1 MILNHQ
7 RQLETS
13 TSLETLREF
22 FTRSTIKT
30 NPSLTIVSPMYLLFQ
45 LATPK
50 RLIPFFCLLSVKLLS
65 RVQPFAIPWTVGS
78 SIHRIFQATVLEWVA
93 ISFSRDLPNP
103 GIEPRFPSLQAD
115 ALPSELSPFSV
126 SCHFPTNILFFIKML
141 HKPQVLN
148 IPLNYSSLRLL
159 PG

>member
-22 FTRSTIKT
+22 FIISTIKA

-45 LATPK
+45 FATPK
-50 RLIPFFCLLSVKLLS
+50 V
-65 RVQPFAIPWTVGS
+65 
-78 SIHRIFQATVLEWVA
+78 
-93 ISFSRDLPNP
+93 
-103 GIEPRFPSLQAD
+103 
-115 ALPSELSPFSV
+115 LSPFSV

-141 HKPQVLN
+141 DKPQVLN
-148 IPLNYSSLRLL
+148 IPLNYSSLKLL
-159 PG
+159 PV

>member
-103 GIEPRFPSLQAD
+103 GIMCLLHVLHWQAGSLPAEPLG
-115 ALPSELSPFSV
+115 
-126 SCHFPTNILFFIKML
+126 NI
-141 HKPQVLN
+141 
-148 IPLNYSSLRLL
+148 
-159 PG
+159 